1 MEFSDALKN
10 RRSCYDIGKDVSIS
24 QDRIL
29 EIIKEAV
36 KHTPSALNSQSA
48 RVVILLGEDHDKL
61 WDMITEKLRSI
72 VPTNKFGPT
81 ELKMKSFKAGYGTLM
96 FFDETKTTNSLMEK
110 FALYKNNFIP
120 WAEQANGMLQH
131 VVWVALEQEKLGASL
146 QHYNEIVEAAAKE
159 EWGIEKSWRM
169 IAQMPFGNIISH
181 PGAKEFMDINDRIRV
196 FGKK

>member
-1 MEFSDALKN
+1 MEFFDALKN
-10 RRSCYDIGKDVSIS
+10 RRSCYDIGKDVTIS

-36 KHTPSALNSQSA
+36 RHTPSAFNSQSA
-48 RVVILLGEDHDKL
+48 RVIVLFGEDHDKL
-61 WDMITEKLRSI
+61 WDMIMEKLRKM
-72 VPTNKFGPT
+72 VPTDKFEPT
-81 ELKMKSFKAGYGTLM
+81 ELKIKSFKAGYGTVM

-110 FALYKNNFIP
+110 FVLYKNNFTP

-131 VVWVALEQEKLGASL
+131 TVWVALEQEKLGASL
-146 QHYNEIVEAAAKE
+146 QHYSEVVEAAVKE
-159 EWGIEKSWRM
+159 QWGIEKSWRM

-181 PGAKEFMDINDRIRV
+181 PGEKEFMDINDRVSV